1 MSKCFWFDWRFW
13 LQLKLDQGN
22 RESAS
27 LQNRIDALEEE
38 KARATKYIRELEQKN
53 DDLERSQR
61 CITETVAAFEASL
74 NSALER
80 NAMLE
85 SEVDEKEH
93 LKDNLQRLV
102 DETRGNVPN
111 FCTWNANDLAPFSRH
126 KY

>member
-1 MSKCFWFDWRFW
+1 MSKTINIVPFWFG

-22 RESAS
+22 RESSS
-27 LQNRIDALEEE
+27 LQSRIDTLEAE
-38 KARATKYIRELEQKN
+38 KAQATKYVRELEQKN

-93 LKDNLQRLV
+93 LKENLQRLV
-102 DETRGNVPN
+102 DETRGVYLILAAKCILCN
-111 FCTWNANDLAPFSRH
+111 FC
-126 KY
+126 